1 MNRPLDSQPGTEE
14 CLILQQNQGLLL
26 IFRTIEVTPKRP
38 KKASIIPKN
47 WTGSGRTK
55 GNLGRDKFE
64 VDAFSS
70 GEKAARTEKMKTFGH
85 LILETRKAAD

>member
-1 MNRPLDSQPGTEE
+1 MNRPLDSRPGTEKV
-14 CLILQQNQGLLL
+14 LDSPTNLR
-26 IFRTIEVTPKRP
+26 IFADLPDDRGHSKTAP
-38 KKASIIPKN
+38 KASIIPKN

>member
-1 MNRPLDSQPGTEE
+1 LNRPLDSQPGPRK

-38 KKASIIPKN
+38 KKASIIPKTR
-47 WTGSGRTK
+47 TGSGRTK

-64 VDAFSS
+64 VDPLLVQRE
-70 GEKAARTEKMKTFGH
+70 GCKGR
-85 LILETRKAAD
+85 RR